1 MIHHGSDGRCAYM
14 QAGRGGG
21 EGGGAVREADGGG
34 GRPRRPP
41 RRADAAQLRRQRRPG
56 IYRSTIP
63 PRPNNHMHACCCL
76 PDLLVASPLGFSIC
90 GFVLLPTSSP
100 SVGACIAS
108 SCNCKPL
115 SFSFFFF
122 FKDFSPLFVSNLLE
136 RGER

>member
-1 MIHHGSDGRCAYM
+1 M

-63 PRPNNHMHACCCL
+63 RPNNPMHACCCL
-76 PDLLVASPLGFSIC
+76 LDLLVASPLGFSIC